1 MLPKGHATNSGV
13 TRMKQLKWKQ
23 WLLAATFM
31 AVSSISHAVPFQI
44 FLTEGAKGT
53 VWDAGSFP
61 GGVWTPG
68 VASFGSAT
76 PLAISSVGLGAGIEF
91 LEFVYTFANA
101 DVGAVANPGGLPFLF
116 GLAEPGSGPAE
127 ANRLVSDVI
136 AVFFA
141 VDANNNTT
149 DVIIAFYSDLANGSI
164 AGTSLG
170 TGSVC
175 ADISAAF
182 NSTPL
187 ISCAFETGSQQTVY
201 DDGVF
206 QLFATS
212 DVDVP
217 VPATLVLMALGLAG
231 LGFSRRRAS

>member
-1 MLPKGHATNSGV
+1 M
-13 TRMKQLKWKQ
+13 RQLKWKQ

-44 FLTEGAKGT
+44 FLTEGAEGT

-76 PLAISSVGLGAGIEF
+76 PLALSLSGAGPGLEF
-91 LEFVYTFANA
+91 LDAVIYTFANA
-101 DVGAVANPGGLPFLF
+101 DVGAVANPQVDVGGGVLIDVPFLF
-116 GLAEPGSGPAE
+116 GLAEPGSGPAL

-136 AVFFA
+136 AIFFEVGA
-141 VDANNNTT
+141 ANT
-149 DVIIAFYSDLANGSI
+149 DVRIGFYSDLGDGSI
-164 AGTSLG
+164 AHTALG
-170 TGSVC
+170 PGSTC
-175 ADISAAF
+175 AAISAVVGGGLI
-182 NSTPL
+182 PL
-187 ISCAFETGSQQTVY
+187 ISCDFETGSQQLVY
-201 DDGVF
+201 DSASF

-217 VPATLVLMALGLAG
+217 LPATLALMALGLAG
-231 LGFSRRRAS
+231 LNFSRRRAS